1 LSWLLTNG
9 ALQGMGLDFLSKAG
23 GTADP
28 LLITIVAYIIFDVR

>member
-1 LSWLLTNG
+1 
-9 ALQGMGLDFLSKAG
+9 MGLDFLSKGG